1 LCAGAALL
9 IRALAGFHWPIVS
22 NFKRLIRRA
31 EAATAVAMIAPPSNT
46 APDRNLRSGI
56 LWILLSC
63 CFFAAMWAA
72 IRVASAQIHPFAL
85 VFWRNSLGLMFL
97 LVFLPAFGRGAWLRT
112 SRPFVHMRRAASG
125 IVATV
130 ATFYAVVHAPMATAI
145 SISYAAPLFAT
156 IAAVL
161 FFGETI
167 RMRRISALTI
177 GFIGILIVLRPGAIP
192 MSMGIAAAMI
202 ASVATAFSIVS
213 VKQLTNSEDQ
223 RTIVFYSFAL
233 MLLPSLI
240 IAWPYLQWP
249 QGQEWFLIL
258 PVGLLAVLGQSTLV
272 KAYTLAETSALLPYD
287 FVRFILVITIGIIW
301 FGEHF
306 DVFTLIGGSIILAS
320 TLYLAHRERVAAHSS
335 KPTAAPKDIS

>member
-1 LCAGAALL
+1 MSTTEY
-9 IRALAGFHWPIVS
+9 P
-22 NFKRLIRRA
+22 
-31 EAATAVAMIAPPSNT
+31 T
-46 APDRNLRSGI
+46 APEGNLRKAI

-72 IRVASAQIHPFAL
+72 IRFASSQMHPFEL

-97 LVFLPAFGRGAWLRT
+97 LPFLLAHGKGSWLRT
-112 SRPFVHMRRAASG
+112 SRPFVHIRRATSG
-125 IVATV
+125 IIATV

-167 RMRRISALTI
+167 RARRISALII
-177 GFIGILIVLRPGAIP
+177 GFVGVLIVLRPGAIP
-192 MSMGIAAAMI
+192 MSLGIGSAMI
-202 ASVATAFSIVS
+202 ASVATAFSIIS

-233 MLLPSLI
+233 MLPPSLI
-240 IAWPYLQWP
+240 IAWPYLSWP
-249 QGQEWFLIL
+249 QDEDLLRIL
-258 PVGLLAVLGQSTLV
+258 PIGLLAVLGQSTLV

-287 FVRFILVITIGIIW
+287 FVRFILVIAIGIIW
-301 FGEHF
+301 FGERF
-306 DVFTLIGGSIILAS
+306 DIFTLLGGSIILAS
-320 TLYLAHRERVAAHSS
+320 TLYLAHRERIASHSS
-335 KPTAAPKDIS
+335 KPTAAPKDIA

>member
-1 LCAGAALL
+1 M
-9 IRALAGFHWPIVS
+9 
-22 NFKRLIRRA
+22 KKQ
-31 EAATAVAMIAPPSNT
+31 
-46 APDRNLRSGI
+46 NLRAAV
-56 LWILLSC
+56 LWILVSC
-63 CFFAAMWAA
+63 CFFAGMWSA
-72 IRVASAQIHPFAL
+72 IRVASATMHPFEL
-85 VFWRNSLGLMFL
+85 VFWRNSLGLLFL
-97 LVFLPAFGRGAWLRT
+97 LPFLLWQGDRGWLRT

-125 IVATV
+125 MIATL

-167 RMRRISALTI
+167 RIRRISALII
-177 GFIGILIVLRPGAIP
+177 GFAGILIVLRPGAIP
-192 MSMGIAAAMI
+192 MSAGIAAAMI
-202 ASVATAFSIVS
+202 ASVATAFSIIS

-240 IAWPYLQWP
+240 IAWPYLHWP
-249 QGQEWFLIL
+249 QGKGWLLIL
-258 PVGLLAVLGQSTLV
+258 PIGLLAVLGQSTLV
-272 KAYTLAETSALLPYD
+272 RAYSLAETSALLPYD
-287 FVRFILVITIGIIW
+287 FVRFILVVAIGIIW
-301 FGEHF
+301 FGERF
-306 DVFTLIGGSIILAS
+306 DVFTLLGGSIILVS

>member
-1 LCAGAALL
+1 MARTIASDS
-9 IRALAGFHWPIVS
+9 PSIVQ
-22 NFKRLIRRA
+22 
-31 EAATAVAMIAPPSNT
+31 EQ
-46 APDRNLRSGI
+46 NLRAAI

-63 CFFAAMWAA
+63 VFFAAMWAA
-72 IRVASAQIHPFAL
+72 IRVASARLHPFEL
-85 VFWRNSLGLMFL
+85 VFWRNCLGLTFILPMFL
-97 LVFLPAFGRGAWLRT
+97 WRGESSWLRT
-112 SRPFVHMRRAASG
+112 SRPFVHMRRATSG
-125 IVATV
+125 MVATM

-167 RMRRISALTI
+167 RIRRISALII
-177 GFIGILIVLRPGAIP
+177 GFAGILIVLRPGAIP
-192 MSMGIAAAMI
+192 MSAGIAAAMI
-202 ASVATAFSIVS
+202 ASVATAFSIIS

-240 IAWPYLQWP
+240 IAWPHLHWP
-249 QGQEWFLIL
+249 QGKDWLLIL
-258 PVGLLAVLGQSTLV
+258 PIGLLAVLGQSTLV
-272 KAYTLAETSALLPYD
+272 RAYTLAETSALLPYD
-287 FVRFILVITIGIIW
+287 FVRFILVVAIGIIW
-301 FGEHF
+301 FGERF
-306 DVFTLIGGSIILAS
+306 DAFTLLGGSIILAS